1 MASDRDI
8 CLALLGFMVP
18 QLFLLWYLLPVAETQ
33 TVSLDPEL
41 FPPLVVLELRLGTV
55 TVILQ
60 EAFLPLPSFAVQV
73 IVAVP
78 FPLAVTFPELDT
90 VATFVLLLFHATVL
104 LFALVGA
111 TVAFS

>member
-73 IVAVP
+73 IVAIP
-78 FPLAVTFPELDT
+78 FPLATTLPVLET
-90 VATFVLLLFHATVL
+90 VATVVLLLFQVTAVEVA
-104 LFALVGA
+104 FAGA

>member
-41 FPPLVVLELRLGTV
+41 FPPLVVLGLRLGTV

-78 FPLAVTFPELDT
+78 FPLAVTFPVLDT
-90 VATFVLLLFHATVL
+90 AATFVLLLFHATAL
-104 LFALVGA
+104 LFAVVGA
-111 TVAFS
+111 TVAIN